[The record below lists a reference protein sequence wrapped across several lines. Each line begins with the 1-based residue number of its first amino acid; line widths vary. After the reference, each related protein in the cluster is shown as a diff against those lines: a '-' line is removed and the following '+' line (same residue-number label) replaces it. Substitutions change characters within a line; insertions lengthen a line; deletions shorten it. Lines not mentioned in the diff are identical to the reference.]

1 MARGR
6 AIQLTERDGGDT
18 THLSGES
25 EAGAPDWWVYRGA
38 GRPVDTEAL
47 LRDWPEPP
55 PWRRFSGG
63 PDLPVPEADPRESE
77 RRLGLVPLDLTTDS
91 DLLNGVNAAITL
103 ARPLLITGP
112 PGSGKSSL
120 AYSIAHEL
128 RLGRVLRW
136 QVTSRTKLESG
147 LCGYDAFGRAQA
159 MATHEDSDIG
169 NFVHLGPLGTAMLP
183 YRLPRVLLI
192 DEMDK
197 GDFDLP
203 NDLLGIFEEGEF
215 PIAELVRVRDRTPD
229 VLVHT
234 HDPEGR
240 AVITDGRVRCHAFP
254 LVVITS
260 NGERD
265 FPPAFLRR
273 CIELTLPQPTPAR
286 LAAMVAAHFPE
297 HEGRL
302 TAELIAMFEERR
314 RTGVMAAD
322 QLLNAIHLVRSSPLT
337 AAGRRSLDEVVNTV
351 WHQLSA
357 RK

>member
-1 MARGR
+1 M
-6 AIQLTERDGGDT
+6 TERNDGEP
-18 THLSGES
+18 THLPGGVQES
-25 EAGAPDWWVYRGA
+25 APDWWVYHGS
-38 GRPVDTEAL
+38 GQPVDAEAV
-47 LRDWPEPP
+47 LRAWPEPP

-63 PDLPVPEADPRESE
+63 PDLPVPAANPRESE
-77 RRLGLVPLDLTTDS
+77 RRLGLVPLDLTTDF

-120 AYSIAHEL
+120 AYSIAYEL
-128 RLGRVLRW
+128 GLGRVLRW

-147 LCGYDAFGRAQA
+147 LYAYDAFGRAQA

-183 YRLPRVLLI
+183 YRLPRVLLV

-215 PIAELVRVRDRTPD
+215 PVPELVRVRDRTRD

-234 HDPEGR
+234 HDPDGR

-254 LVVITS
+254 LIVITS

-297 HEGRL
+297 HESRL

-314 RTGVMAAD
+314 RHGAMAAD
-322 QLLNAIHLVRSSPLT
+322 QLLNAVHLVRSSPLT
-337 AAGRRSLDEVVNTV
+337 EAGERSLDEVVNTI

>member
-1 MARGR
+1 M
-6 AIQLTERDGGDT
+6 
-18 THLSGES
+18 
-25 EAGAPDWWVYRGA
+25 
-38 GRPVDTEAL
+38 PVDVDL
-47 LRDWPEPP
+47 LAAEWPEPP
-55 PWRRFSGG
+55 PWRRFSGE
-63 PDLPVPEADPRESE
+63 PDLPVPAVDPRESE
-77 RRLGLVPLDLTTDS
+77 RRLGLVPLDLTRDF
-91 DLLNGVNAAITL
+91 DLLSGVNAAITL

-128 RLGRVLRW
+128 ALGRVLRW
-136 QVTSRTKLESG
+136 QVTSRTRLESG
-147 LCGYDAFGRAQA
+147 LFGYDAFGRAQA
-159 MATHEDSDIG
+159 MAMHENSDIG

-215 PIAELVRVRDRTPD
+215 PIPELVRVRDRTPE
-229 VLVHT
+229 VVVHT
-234 HDPEGR
+234 HDPDGR
-240 AVITDGRVRCHAFP
+240 ARVVDGRVQCHAFP
-254 LVVITS
+254 LTVITS

-273 CIELTLPQPTPAR
+273 CIELTLPQPTPDR

-297 HEGRL
+297 HEAGL
-302 TAELIAMFEERR
+302 TEELIAMFEERR

-322 QLLNAIHLVRSSPLT
+322 QLLNAVHLVRSSPLT
-337 AAGRRSLDEVVNTV
+337 VAGRRSLDEVVNTV

-357 RK
+357 RE